1 MIVVKVKEEKNPAL
15 LLKIL
20 DSERKYKVILKYRL
34 KKNEFSVGK
43 LVLLMFA
50 LGEVSFSLIY

>member
-1 MIVVKVKEEKNPAL
+1 MIVVTVKEENNPA

>member
-1 MIVVKVKEEKNPAL
+1 MVTVKEENNPAL

>member
-1 MIVVKVKEEKNPAL
+1 MIVVTVKEENNPAL